1 MMLHKNLLQMIIAN
15 WLNSDKVIIDTET
28 TGLTYG
34 AEIIEISV
42 IDMKGNV
49 LLDTLVKPSCSIP
62 PEATEINRIT
72 DEMVADAPSWR
83 EVYPVLM
90 DIIGARKWV
99 GWKSEFDARLM
110 VQSCLINGL
119 YDDLSPAQLLAEH
132 ERIHGS
138 QIDAK
143 RTYSEWYGEP
153 DRERGGFKRQ
163 HLAAAVRQMG
173 VKFQGNAHRSLAD
186 CYAVLHVLIRASKWV
201 APETMTMAQIRN
213 SLPIVARFET
223 TAGQA
228 LFDAVEEQLF
238 HSHQAERHKDDFT
251 YGAVMSQVAL
261 YEKIQMLASEVYRFA
276 CAFGIGQ
283 KRTEFFAVYS
293 VLNNLTRR
301 GYAQQVGKAMNPL
314 LACSCQDNEEEEG

>member
-1 MMLHKNLLQMIIAN
+1 MMLHKNLLQMVIAN
-15 WLNSDKVIIDTET
+15 WLNSDMVIIDTET
-28 TGLTYG
+28 TGLAYN

-42 IDMKGNV
+42 IDMRGNV

-62 PEATEINRIT
+62 PQATEINRIT

-90 DIIGARKWV
+90 DIIGSRKWV
-99 GWKSEFDARLM
+99 GWKSEFDARLI

-119 YDDLSPAQLLAEH
+119 YDDLSPAQLLAEQ

-143 RTYSEWYGEP
+143 RTYSEWHGEP
-153 DRERGGFKRQ
+153 DRKRGGFKRQ
-163 HLAAAVRQMG
+163 PLAAAVQQMG

-213 SLPIVARFET
+213 SLPIVARYET

-228 LFDAVEEQLF
+228 LFNAMEESLFSQPRTNETPDGWQLVPIEPTEDMVIHGFESKPDAHFSKQEDWDAYQAMSGCEQAAHRAKLCW
-238 HSHQAERHKDDFT
+238 SA
-251 YGAVMSQVAL
+251 
-261 YEKIQMLASEVYRFA
+261 MLAAAPKQEQN
-276 CAFGIGQ
+276 Q
-283 KRTEFFAVYS
+283 K
-293 VLNNLTRR
+293 
-301 GYAQQVGKAMNPL
+301 
-314 LACSCQDNEEEEG
+314 

>member
-1 MMLHKNLLQMIIAN
+1 MIFHKNLLQMIIAN

-28 TGLTYG
+28 TGLAYN

-72 DEMVADAPSWR
+72 NEMVADAPSWR

-90 DIIGARKWV
+90 DIIGTRKWV

-119 YDDLSPAQLLAEH
+119 YDELSPAQLLAEH
-132 ERIHGS
+132 DRIHGS

-163 HLAAAVRQMG
+163 HLAIATQQMG
-173 VKFQGNAHRSLAD
+173 VKFQGQAHRALAD
-186 CYAVLHVLIRASKWV
+186 CYAVLHVLLCASRYV
-201 APETMTMAQIRN
+201 GPQTMTLAQIRN
-213 SLPIVARFET
+213 TLPIVARFET
-223 TAGQA
+223 PAGKS
-228 LFDAVEEQLF
+228 LFDAMEEQLILCQ
-238 HSHQAERHKDDFT
+238 S
-251 YGAVMSQVAL
+251 VADAN
-261 YEKIQMLASEVYRFA
+261 IS
-276 CAFGIGQ
+276 I
-283 KRTEFFAVYS
+283 
-293 VLNNLTRR
+293 R
-301 GYAQQVGKAMNPL
+301 GY
-314 LACSCQDNEEEEG
+314 

>member
-1 MMLHKNLLQMIIAN
+1 MIFHKNLLQMIIAN
-15 WLNSDKVIIDTET
+15 WLSSDKVIIDTET
-28 TGLTYG
+28 TGMAYN

-173 VKFQGNAHRSLAD
+173 VKFQGSAHRSLAD

-213 SLPIVARFET
+213 SLPIVARYET

-228 LFDAVEEQLF
+228 LFNAMEESLFSQPCANETPDGWQLVPIEPTENMVIHGFESEPDAHFSKQEDWDAYQ
-238 HSHQAERHKDDFT
+238 
-251 YGAVMSQVAL
+251 VMSGCEQAAHRAKL
-261 YEKIQMLASEVYRFA
+261 CWSAMLAAAPKQEQS
-276 CAFGIGQ
+276 Q
-283 KRTEFFAVYS
+283 K
-293 VLNNLTRR
+293 
-301 GYAQQVGKAMNPL
+301 
-314 LACSCQDNEEEEG
+314 